1 MLKCEKTEMSLISL
15 IMTNKLW
22 ENNVL
27 PLITSLMICFDT
39 RKISLQYFNPQY
51 NKSRWT
57 VKPWSF
63 LVFFKKILH
72 LIHIPISFVSTKHL

>member
-39 RKISLQYFNPQY
+39 KKISLQYFNPQY
-51 NKSRWT
+51 NKSR
-57 VKPWSF
+57 
-63 LVFFKKILH
+63 
-72 LIHIPISFVSTKHL
+72 

>member
-22 ENNVL
+22 EKNVL
-27 PLITSLMICFDT
+27 PSITSLMICFDT

-63 LVFFKKILH
+63 LVFFFIYK
-72 LIHIPISFVSTKHL
+72 SYT